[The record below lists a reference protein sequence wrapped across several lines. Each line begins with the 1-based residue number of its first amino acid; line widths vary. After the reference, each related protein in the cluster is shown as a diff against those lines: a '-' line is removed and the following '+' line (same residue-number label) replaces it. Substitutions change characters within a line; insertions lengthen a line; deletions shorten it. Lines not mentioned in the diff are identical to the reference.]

1 MSEILF
7 QYQKVNPTTWVY
19 LSSLLMLGL
28 YFQFNRFWSVRNLD
42 LVLLILLA
50 PGLLMVNQARER
62 LRQLNRWPWL
72 LLAPGLLFRRPRPRS
87 RGSPLPRSLR
97 HCAADPPAAPTP
109 ERIAY
114 IGYLWLFA
122 VSLVW
127 LARLLLDPTMIRR
140 PLLEPNATKGCLLF
154 LGCSLF
160 IFLMA
165 NVFTSDPTPDDLKAA
180 AGGESLVQGR
190 DNSEQANK
198 PEQYDRYGPGFY
210 FLHALPSNSDAP
222 IHPRQQS

>member
-42 LVLLILLA
+42 LILLILLA
-50 PGLLMVNQARER
+50 PGLLMVNRAREESGG
-62 LRQLNRWPWL
+62 QLAAAAFA
-72 LLAPGLLFRRPRPRS
+72 APPLE
-87 RGSPLPRSLR
+87 SP
-97 HCAADPPAAPTP
+97 AAQVEPPPPPASPSEQLAAAGDVGLTLPAVSP
-109 ERIAY
+109 RQKAY
-114 IGYLWLFA
+114 IGYLWLFG

-127 LARLLLDPTMIRR
+127 LVRMFVDPMLIRR

-165 NVFTSDPTPDDLKAA
+165 NVLRAIRRPTT
-180 AGGESLVQGR
+180 
-190 DNSEQANK
+190 
-198 PEQYDRYGPGFY
+198 
-210 FLHALPSNSDAP
+210 
-222 IHPRQQS
+222 